1 MKKLLIGLAL
11 GAAVGMVVSEI
22 PQVKQVL
29 NKGKSKVK
37 NMTK

>member
-22 PQVKQVL
+22 PQVKQML
-29 NKGKSKVK
+29 DKGKKKVK
-37 NMTK
+37 DMTK

>member
-22 PQVKQVL
+22 PQVHQML
-29 NKGKSKVK
+29 NKGKKKVK
-37 NMTK
+37 DMTK